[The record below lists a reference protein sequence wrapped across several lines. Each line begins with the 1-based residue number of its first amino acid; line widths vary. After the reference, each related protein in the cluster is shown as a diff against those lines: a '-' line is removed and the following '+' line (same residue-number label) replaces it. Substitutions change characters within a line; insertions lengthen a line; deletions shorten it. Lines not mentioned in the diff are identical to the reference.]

1 MTSKLNP
8 LSNTG
13 GASGTQPTRSQR
25 AFAAVRSGIG
35 ATGSVIYSAA
45 SDFKTRGGTVL
56 SGAFG
61 TPILFIW
68 NTIIKGCGRLVRDT
82 LWGKKVPSNI
92 IDVEIKGWF
101 SKYTVKMGLDEAIK
115 NGHTTPEKLEA
126 ENTFSKVQLRE
137 RGYEK
142 VEIAYKT
149 WTGKHTFKGTL
160 KKALDD
166 GLITIESAIANDLIK
181 KEEAIAGGLFKP
193 QKLATELKSSK

>member
-1 MTSKLNP
+1 MATKLNP
-8 LSNTG
+8 PSNTG
-13 GASGTQPTRSQR
+13 AASGTQPTRSQR
-25 AFAAVRSGIG
+25 AFAAVRGGIG
-35 ATGSVIYSAA
+35 ATGSVLYSAG

-56 SGAFG
+56 SAVVG
-61 TPILFIW
+61 TPIFFVW

-126 ENTFSKVQLRE
+126 ENKFNKVQLRE

-149 WTGKHTFKGTL
+149 WTGKHTFNGTL
-160 KKALDD
+160 KDALDS
-166 GLITIESAIANDLIK
+166 GLITIEQAIVRDLIK
-181 KEEAIAGGLFKP
+181 KEEAIAGGLLKLEKP
-193 QKLATELKSSK
+193 AKNVKPSK